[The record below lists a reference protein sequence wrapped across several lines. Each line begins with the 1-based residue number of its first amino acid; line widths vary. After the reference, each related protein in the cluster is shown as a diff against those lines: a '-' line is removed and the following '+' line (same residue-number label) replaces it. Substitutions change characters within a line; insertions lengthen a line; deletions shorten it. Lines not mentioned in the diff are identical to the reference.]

1 MAMPAQRTN
10 FAPAMLAALLLHAG
24 LLVAGLIVWP
34 WMNPPIAPGA
44 VTSVTL
50 VAAPPAPLR
59 PAEQAPQPAPAA
71 APEPAPTP
79 APPPPPAPAP
89 KPAPPPPPTKPLP
102 IAKPPPEPPKVKP
115 QQTAKAP
122 PKDSL
127 DLAALTSSLDRQAT
141 KSDARKAP
149 GLRGALRPELAP
161 VARADPG
168 AAEAATTDAAA
179 AVGARLNRLWNKSCG
194 VEGFRD
200 IVVQVR
206 FNLTPDGAVEGAP
219 QVLNEPAAASAVWTA
234 AKDRAVRAVFQAA
247 PFRELPRQTYATWR
261 TFTAVFDAKQACK
274 NL

>member
-1 MAMPAQRTN
+1 MATRAQRTN

-24 LLVAGLIVWP
+24 LLVGGLIAWP
-34 WMNPPIAPGA
+34 WFNTPIPPGA
-44 VTSVTL
+44 VTAVTL

-59 PAEQAPQPAPAA
+59 PAEQAPQAAPAA

-79 APPPPPAPAP
+79 VAPPQPAPAP
-89 KPAPPPPPTKPLP
+89 TPAPPPPPTKPLP

-115 QQTAKAP
+115 QQAKPA

-127 DLAALTSSLDRQAT
+127 DLAALTSSLSRQAAR
-141 KSDARKAP
+141 SDVRKAP
-149 GLRGALRPELAP
+149 GERGALRPELAP
-161 VARADPG
+161 VARMDPG

-179 AVGARLNRLWNKSCG
+179 AVGARLNRIWNKSCG

-200 IVVQVR
+200 IVIQVR
-206 FNLTPDGAVEGAP
+206 FNLTSDGAVDGAP
-219 QVLNEPAAASAVWTA
+219 QVLNEPAAPSAVWTA
-234 AKDRAVRAVFQAA
+234 AKDRAVRAVFQAS